1 MGSGPDTKVTQVPK
15 ELPAEQEYERL
26 LREGITGGAQDLIG
40 RLPDYMKR
48 ILGYQDRME
57 QGYSKLPQYQG
68 QGDALMGQL
77 QAGQLPAGYVENFS
91 KAINENANNS
101 LGSMVSRLGAT
112 GTIGSTGMNTGL
124 RDISRQASN
133 AFAQNYLNSAQF
145 LAGTAYKPQEAAITA
160 GKAYGDMSGSLAQ
173 GAAGGASLLAPGTSL
188 YKLFNDLRIAQLPDT
203 VVEQGGGK

>member
-1 MGSGPDTKVTQVPK
+1 MGSGPDTKVTPVPK
-15 ELPAEQEYERL
+15 ELPPEQEYEKL
-26 LREGITGGAQDLIG
+26 LREGLTGGAQDLVG
-40 RLPDYMKR
+40 RLPEFMKR
-48 ILGYQDRME
+48 IMGYQDNME
-57 QGYSKLPQYQG
+57 SMYARLPGYQD
-68 QGDALMGQL
+68 QGDALMKQL
-77 QAGQLPAGYVENFS
+77 QAGQLPAGYVDNFS

-101 LGSMVSRLGAT
+101 LGSMVNRLGAR

-160 GKAYGDMSGSLAQ
+160 GKAYGDLSDSLYK
-173 GAAGGASLLAPGTSL
+173 GAAGGASLLAPGMSL